1 MQAKRQTDVFSN
13 YFSMPLAAGGKVKK
27 HYLNLHKSF
36 WPKNDILKYG
46 MFFIS

>member
-27 HYLNLHKSF
+27 HLNLHKSF
-36 WPKNDILKYG
+36 WPKNNILKYG